1 MTFPQLFFVFQVFQS
16 LWEPCILQDTLETI
30 KFTEVTYIAAESEYE
45 GGEYGG
51 EGLGYE
57 SRGKE

>member
-1 MTFPQLFFVFQVFQS
+1 M
-16 LWEPCILQDTLETI
+16 QDTLETI
-30 KFTEVTYIAAESEYE
+30 KFAEMTYIAAESEYE

-57 SRGKE
+57 RRGKE